1 MTMKD
6 GFEMVLRPEYEIERV
21 HQNMR
26 ENKAPNFMGDT
37 KLYVGNIAF
46 ECTEQTIYEIF
57 STVGTVGDV
66 SLVRD
71 DDGRNR
77 GFGFVTMRSTADG
90 EKAIAELDGAD
101 VKGRN
106 IAVRPSNN

>member
-6 GFEMVLRPEYEIERV
+6 GFEMVLRPEFEIERV

-37 KLYVGNIAF
+37 KLHVGNIVF
-46 ECTEQTIYEIF
+46 ECAEDIFEIF
-57 STVGTVGDV
+57 GACGHCGMVGYV

-71 DDGRNR
+71 DDCDNR
-77 GFGFVTMRSTADG
+77 GFG
-90 EKAIAELDGAD
+90 
-101 VKGRN
+101 
-106 IAVRPSNN
+106 